1 MIVAQPEV
9 IIGERCNLN
18 CNRRHFLAGSLAAG
32 AVSGPLAAQDAPP
45 VGTGMIGTG
54 NRGGYLLKAVLGQPA
69 AKVVAVCDTK
79 PDRLDKAASAAAR
92 DKPATFSDYHRLLER
107 MDVQAVFIATPC
119 DLHVEM
125 AIAALKAGKHVYC
138 EKPLGV
144 TPESIREL
152 LKVARQSH
160 TVFQAGQQRR
170 YEQRL
175 QKTVARIHEGIAGK
189 VLMVKAWR
197 HNDNDLAHDGSSAD
211 WFFNA
216 KRSGD
221 LIVENAVHN
230 LDICNWVIGARPDK
244 AAGFGKTMLWVNDPP
259 GRTNMDGY
267 TLSYE
272 YANGVDLS
280 FTQVSFHP
288 DKLPLPYSQTFVY
301 GSEGSVHLETA
312 TFYPMKRGASPE
324 VIVPPM
330 KEDPDAAIAVFFDN
344 VRTGKT
350 PFTDVKVGALAA
362 MTSILG
368 REAIYRKKMLT
379 WQELG
384 VEL

>member
-1 MIVAQPEV
+1 
-9 IIGERCNLN
+9 
-18 CNRRHFLAGSLAAG
+18 
-32 AVSGPLAAQDAPP
+32 
-45 VGTGMIGTG
+45 MIGTG
-54 NRGGYLLKAVLGQPA
+54 NRGSYLLKAVLAQPGA
-69 AKVVAVCDTK
+69 RVAAVCDTK
-79 PDRLDKAASAAAR
+79 PDRLDKAATAAVR
-92 DKPATFSDYHRLLER
+92 DKPRTYADYRLLLEDK
-107 MDVQAVFIATPC
+107 DVKAVFIATPC

-138 EKPLGV
+138 EKPVGV
-144 TPESIREL
+144 SPEQVRQL
-152 LKVARQSH
+152 LDVARQSK
-160 TVFQAGQQRR
+160 TIFQAGQQRR

-175 QKTVARIHEGIAGK
+175 AKTVEKVHQGIAGR

-197 HNDNDLAHDGSSAD
+197 HNDDDLAHDGSSAD

-230 LDICNWVIGARPDK
+230 LDVCNWVIGARPDS

-288 DKLPLPYSQTFVY
+288 GAAPLPYSRD
-301 GSEGSVHLETA
+301 L
-312 TFYPMKRGASPE
+312 R
-324 VIVPPM
+324 
-330 KEDPDAAIAVFFDN
+330 
-344 VRTGKT
+344 
-350 PFTDVKVGALAA
+350 L
-362 MTSILG
+362 
-368 REAIYRKKMLT
+368 
-379 WQELG
+379 
-384 VEL
+384 

>member
-1 MIVAQPEV
+1 MSSVAAS
-9 IIGERCNLN
+9 GAL
-18 CNRRHFLAGSLAAG
+18 LAQN
-32 AVSGPLAAQDAPP
+32 VEP
-45 VGTGMIGTG
+45 VGTGIIGTG
-54 NRGGYLLKAVLGQPA
+54 NRGSYLLKGVLEQPS
-69 AKVVAVCDTK
+69 AKVVAVCDIK
-79 PDRLDKAASAAAR
+79 PDRLDRAATAAAK
-92 DKPATFSDYHRLLER
+92 DKPATYSDYRKLLDNK
-107 MDVQAVFIATPC
+107 DVKAVFIATPC

-152 LKVARQSH
+152 LKVASQSK
-160 TVFQAGQQRR
+160 TIVQTGQQRR
-170 YEQRL
+170 FEKRMQMIIAKIRAGL
-175 QKTVARIHEGIAGK
+175 IGKT
-189 VLMVKAWR
+189 LMVKAWR
-197 HNDNDLAHDGSSAD
+197 HNDDDLAHDGPSAD

-230 LDICNWVIGARPDK
+230 LDVCNWVIGTRPDR

-272 YANGVDLS
+272 YENGVDLS

-288 DKLPLPYSQTFVY
+288 SSVPLPYSQTFVY
-301 GSEGSVHLETA
+301 GSEGTVHLETA
-312 TFYPMKRGASPE
+312 QFYARKRGSKPE
-324 VIVPPM
+324 VIVEPQ
-330 KEDPDAAIAVFFDN
+330 KENPHAAIVAFYEYIA
-344 VRTGKT
+344 TGT
-350 PFTDVKVGALAA
+350 EPLTNIKVGALAA

-368 REAIYRKKMLT
+368 REAIYRKKLLT

-384 VEL
+384 VEI